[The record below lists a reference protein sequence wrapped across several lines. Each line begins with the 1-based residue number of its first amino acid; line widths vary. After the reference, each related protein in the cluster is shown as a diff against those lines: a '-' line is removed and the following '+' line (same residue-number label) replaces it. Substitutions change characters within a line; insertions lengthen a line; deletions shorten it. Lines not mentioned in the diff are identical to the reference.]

1 MSSYRVVCLKD
12 LEQYASKTLP
22 KMVWDYYRSGA
33 DAEITL
39 AENELAFQRYHI
51 LPRVLRSV
59 GTVSLATSIQG
70 HAISMPICVAPTGM
84 HCMAH
89 PDGEKA
95 TARAALKLYT
105 CMCLSTMSTTSLE
118 NVARVDLSNRGLMWF
133 QLYVLTDRK
142 ITQRLIKSA
151 EENGYKALV
160 IAVDVVFL
168 GNRYADERNCFS
180 LPTHLKLANFKEE
193 DFMRTDTASAGSHL
207 TALFVNSIDHALGWE
222 IIEWLKSI
230 TSLPIIVKGIQ
241 TAEDAVLAVEHGVD
255 GIWVSNHGARQLD
268 TVPATIDILYEVVQA
283 VDPKHTE
290 IYMDGGV
297 RYGTDVLKALAL
309 GARAVFVGR
318 PALWGLAYD
327 GEKGV
332 VLMLELLRKELELA
346 MALSGCKNVLHIP
359 KKIISRKQIVTSK
372 L

>member
-1 MSSYRVVCLKD
+1 MQTLNRIVCLAD
-12 LEQYASKTLP
+12 LQRHAIKTLP

-33 DAEITL
+33 NAEITL

-70 HAISMPICVAPTGM
+70 HAISMPICVAPTAM

-95 TARAALKLYT
+95 TARAAMTLDT
-105 CMCLSTMSTTSLE
+105 CMCLSTLSTTSLE
-118 NVARVDLSNRGLMWF
+118 DVARVDPANKGIRWF
-133 QLYVLTDRK
+133 QLYIYTDRDA
-142 ITQRLIKSA
+142 TLQLVRRA
-151 EENGYKALV
+151 EQNNYRAL
-160 IAVDVVFL
+160 AVTVDAPPL
-168 GNRYADERNCFS
+168 GMRYSDERNKFS
-180 LPTHLKLANFKEE
+180 LPPHLTLANFDSKDLEK
-193 DFMRTDTASAGSHL
+193 AKVKGKLGSGL
-207 TALFVNSIDHALGWE
+207 SEYFSSLLDDSLSWDS
-222 IIEWLKSI
+222 IEWLKSI

-297 RYGTDVLKALAL
+297 HYGTDVLKALAL

-332 VLMLELLRKELELA
+332 VLMLELLRKELEMA
-346 MALSGCKNVLHIP
+346 MKLSGCKDVL
-359 KKIISRKQIVTSK
+359 ISNDVILRSSSH
-372 L
+372 